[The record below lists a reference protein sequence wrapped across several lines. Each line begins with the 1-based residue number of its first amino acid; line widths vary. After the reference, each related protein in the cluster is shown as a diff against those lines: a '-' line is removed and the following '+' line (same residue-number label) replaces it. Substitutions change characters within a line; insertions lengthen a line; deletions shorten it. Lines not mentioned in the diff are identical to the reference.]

1 VSGDLITFDVNV
13 DEDASNYSKVKNYNC
28 GIDVN
33 HPIFKAAIYS
43 DPYKFI
49 NQLRPEELRKSI
61 PP

>member
-1 VSGDLITFDVNV
+1 VTGDLITFDVNV

-49 NQLRPEELRKSI
+49 S
-61 PP
+61 